1 MCAKIL
7 FLCVACAQKLATK
20 ASERESRTAPR
31 RERQRFARQ
40 FLSMCCSPNPKNIS
54 TMERVRSALKIN
66 WDTRRWHGYS
76 WRRRAR
82 LTQPDRDQTIM
93 HQARR
98 AAHFLPYCCCF
109 LRAPLPSLVQI
120 APPVCR
126 VGGWLRD
133 VIDLRV
139 TRNLN
144 KLVSSSLFSQK
155 ITVATFFFYFRNLS
169 GGCSSSSSAS
179 TFARFLMGWYLF
191 VAPIQASQKGFYKKK
206 IKKYCMFFR
215 KLTFL

>member
-7 FLCVACAQKLATK
+7 LLCVACAQKLATK

-98 AAHFLPYCCCF
+98 AAHFLPYTAAAF

-155 ITVATFFFYFRNLS
+155 NNGCDTFFLYLRNLS
-169 GGCSSSSSAS
+169 GDCSSSSSSAS
-179 TFARFLMGWYLF
+179 TFARFLIGWYLF
-191 VAPIQASQKGFYKKK
+191 VASIQGFATGFLYK
-206 IKKYCMFFR
+206 
-215 KLTFL
+215 